1 MKVKDFMKKVN
12 AASAKLPVY
21 LCEGVGG
28 KERRAVSLDFG
39 DYYYDEKER
48 TVMSIS
54 LEADK
59 VIVYY
64 K

>member
-12 AASAKLPVY
+12 YASAKLPVY
-21 LCEGVGG
+21 LCEGVCGS
-28 KERRAVSLDFG
+28 ERKASSWDYG
-39 DYYYDEKER
+39 NYYYDEMDR
-48 TVMSIS
+48 TVASIS

>member
-1 MKVKDFMKKVN
+1 MKVKEFMRKVN

-28 KERRAVSLDFG
+28 KERKAETWDFG
-39 DYYYDEKER
+39 DYYYDEKDR

-54 LEADK
+54 LEGDR
-59 VIVYY
+59 VVVYY